1 MGVLL
6 TNPERDASSEATI
19 AEQAAAIRAEVCQR
33 LELMTPHYPQ
43 TNKGDSSHAGT

>member
-1 MGVLL
+1 MSVLL

-19 AEQAAAIRAEVCQR
+19 AEQAAAIRAIFCQR
-33 LELMTPHYPQ
+33 LADLTPNYPK